1 MGYYLEDTLTGERL
15 PATISRLS
23 TEEIALLDSSNRFD
37 FEWKRQLQF
46 EIFGLR
52 LEHREEVIGL
62 VSLECQP
69 KNLAIEIKLIANARE
84 HLGSKKRYD
93 RIAGS
98 LIAFACQKSFE
109 LKFDGFVYLKPK
121 TSIIR
126 HYRQKYGFSDS
137 GNNLFSDTSDSK
149 HLIRKYYDAANE
161 ERTEDH

>member
-1 MGYYLEDTLTGERL
+1 MGYYLEDILTGERL

-23 TEEIALLDSSNRFD
+23 TEEIALLDISTRFD

-46 EIFGLR
+46 EIYGLR
-52 LEHREEVIGL
+52 IENPKEVIGM

-98 LIAFACQKSFE
+98 LIALVCKKSFDM
-109 LKFDGFVYLKPK
+109 KFDGYVY
-121 TSIIR
+121 
-126 HYRQKYGFSDS
+126 
-137 GNNLFSDTSDSK
+137 
-149 HLIRKYYDAANE
+149 
-161 ERTEDH
+161 

>member
-1 MGYYLEDTLTGERL
+1 MGYYLEDILTGERL

-46 EIFGLR
+46 EIYGLH
-52 LEHREEVIGL
+52 LEYPEEVIGL

-84 HLGSKKRYD
+84 HLGSKKRFD

-98 LIAFACQKSFE
+98 LIAFVCKKSFD
-109 LKFDGFVYLKPK
+109 LKFDGYVYLKPK
-121 TSIIR
+121 TSIIP
-126 HYRQKYGFSDS
+126 HYRQKYGFRDT
-137 GNNLFSDTSDSK
+137 GNCLFLDTYNSIK
-149 HLIRKYYDAANE
+149 LINEYHEALNE
-161 ERTEDH
+161 ERPTDD